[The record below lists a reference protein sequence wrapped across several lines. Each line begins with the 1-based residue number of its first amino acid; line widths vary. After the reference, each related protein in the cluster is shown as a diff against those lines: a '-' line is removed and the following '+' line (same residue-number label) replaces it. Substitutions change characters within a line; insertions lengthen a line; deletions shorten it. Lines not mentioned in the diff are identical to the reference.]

1 MFPLPFE
8 EFTPEVYIMRSNRQS
23 RRRRA
28 FTLIEL
34 LVVIAIISVLIA
46 LLLPA
51 VQKVRMAADRA
62 QSANNLKQIGIAFQ
76 NFHNGHGY
84 FPNNGH
90 QPYTGLN
97 GTAGGPMPPAGIPT
111 PATIDNASG
120 GFGTWVWGWGVPTQD
135 PRSPSGSWAYTMLP
149 YMEQDAAF
157 DNQTYSQA
165 VKSYYIPSR
174 RQAIPIAVPAVP
186 LTDLIYPGWSYN
198 PGGVAVNLW
207 GHTDYAANDQI
218 IAPGDANFTFT
229 MSITQIKDGASNTI
243 LAGEKAM
250 DITAYPTGSWYWDEP
265 IILGGTGGAARCG
278 LGLYKDAVLST
289 LVAGPGL
296 AAWKD
301 NPTQYCGGGN
311 WGSPS
316 PDGVQFLFCDG
327 SVHNLSYA
335 LSDPT
340 FTYTTVMWMLIRP
353 CDHNAVNEE
362 F

>member
-1 MFPLPFE
+1 M
-8 EFTPEVYIMRSNRQS
+8 TATRQA
-23 RRRRA
+23 RRRG

-46 LLLPA
+46 MLLPA
-51 VQKVRMAADRA
+51 IQKARMAADRA
-62 QSANNLKQIGIAFQ
+62 QSTNNLKQIGLAFQ

-90 QPYTGLN
+90 QPFTSLN
-97 GTAGGPMPPAGIPT
+97 GTVGGPTPPAGMPT
-111 PATIDNASG
+111 PSTTDGAPG

-165 VKSYYIPSR
+165 VKSYYIPAR
-174 RQAIPIAVPAVP
+174 RQAIPIAVPPAD
-186 LTDLIYPGWSYN
+186 TIYPGWSYST
-198 PGGVAVNLW
+198 GGATPNLW
-207 GHTDYAANDQI
+207 GHTDYAANDQVI
-218 IAPGDANFTFT
+218 VPGDAAPTFT
-229 MSITQIKDGASNTI
+229 MSITQIKDGSSNTI
-243 LAGEKAM
+243 LVGEKAM
-250 DITAYPTGSWYWDEP
+250 DITAIPTGSWYWDEP
-265 IILGGTGGAARCG
+265 IILGGTGGTARCG
-278 LGLYKDAVLST
+278 LGLLKDGAIGVLAS
-289 LVAGPGL
+289 GPGV
-296 AAWKD
+296 AAWPD
-301 NPTQYCGGGN
+301 NKTQGCGGGN

-316 PDGVQFLFCDG
+316 PDGVQFVFCDG

-340 FTYTTVMWMLIRP
+340 FTFTTVMWMLIRP
-353 CDHNAVNEE
+353 SDHNAVNEE